1 MVKWGVDLNGLQRV
15 VLDIED
21 DESVAQALTRFL
33 LSDDLYAGVRVT
45 CGMMVMMMKIKIMM
59 PIIIVK
65 SFSSLYY

>member
-1 MVKWGVDLNGLQRV
+1 MVKRVVDLNSLQGI
-15 VLDIED
+15 VLDIEN

-45 CGMMVMMMKIKIMM
+45 CGMMVMMMKIKILM

-65 SFSSLYY
+65 SFS

>member
-45 CGMMVMMMKIKIMM
+45 CGMMVMMMEIKIMM
-59 PIIIVK
+59 PIIIMK

>member
-1 MVKWGVDLNGLQRV
+1 MVKWAVDLNGLQRV
-15 VLDIED
+15 VLDIEN

-59 PIIIVK
+59 PITIVK
-65 SFSSLYY
+65 SFS

>member
-1 MVKWGVDLNGLQRV
+1 MVKRAVNLNGLQRV
-15 VLDIED
+15 VLDIEN

-45 CGMMVMMMKIKIMM
+45 CGMMVMMMEIKIMM

>member
-1 MVKWGVDLNGLQRV
+1 MVKRAVDLNGLQRV
-15 VLDIED
+15 VLDIEN

-33 LSDDLYAGVRVT
+33 LSDDLYAGVCVT
-45 CGMMVMMMKIKIMM
+45 CGMMVMMMEIKIMV

>member
-1 MVKWGVDLNGLQRV
+1 MKRAVDLNGLQRV
-15 VLDIED
+15 VLDIEN

-45 CGMMVMMMKIKIMM
+45 GGMMVMMMEIKIMM